1 MVPSGTTTKY
11 ERSRGRCFVF
21 NEIAGFF
28 RRSNGRIST
37 VFRAALPVPEV
48 GH

>member
-1 MVPSGTTTKY
+1 MVAGATTTKD

-28 RRSNGRIST
+28 RSSSGLFQSQNENEAELEMT
-37 VFRAALPVPEV
+37 
-48 GH
+48 